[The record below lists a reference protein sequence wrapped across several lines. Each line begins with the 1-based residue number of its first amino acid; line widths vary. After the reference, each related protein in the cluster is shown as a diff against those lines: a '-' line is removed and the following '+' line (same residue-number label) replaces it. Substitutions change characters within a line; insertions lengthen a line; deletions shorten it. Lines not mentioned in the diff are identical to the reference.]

1 MKSFAASNA
10 YVSAVHD
17 LIPGGAHTYAKG
29 DDQYPAGM
37 APVIEGG
44 TGCRVRDIDGNE
56 YVEFGSGLRSNL
68 LGHGFEPVLRA
79 ARRWLDDGVNFV
91 RPHRI
96 ELEAAERITDLIPS
110 AEMVK
115 FGLNG
120 SDATTAAVRLARAY
134 TGRDM
139 VAVCR
144 DQPFFS
150 TDDWF
155 IVTTPMSAGIPEAT
169 RRLTA
174 AFSYNDLDDLAALF
188 DMYPG
193 QIAAV
198 VMEAETGGPP
208 APGYFDGVRRLCDRH
223 GALLVLDEMITGFR
237 WHERGAQFVHGIEP
251 DLCTFGKGI
260 ANGFPVSALAGRRD
274 VMRLGG
280 FVDDADRVFLLSQTA
295 GAQPWALAA
304 MLAAID
310 CYEQDR
316 ISDRLQSIGGEL
328 RRRVD
333 EVVAGAGL
341 SSVLRGA
348 GTGLQPDLPGP
359 GRRRAAQPGV
369 PDAGPAGVR
378 RPGDSRAVVRGVC
391 RPRCGRDP
399 TDHRGR
405 GRVDAGV
412 PARSRMRHRSGA
424 SRAAGP
430 ARHQGPRISAD
441 KGVVAMSIRTKLA
454 KPVNDVLRPMRVQ
467 LVSGSSSDPAIQDFL
482 PARKTIAAAQ
492 KAGLPLGAY
501 IDRTFAKP
509 GATPETV
516 RAMLELAN
524 IHDKCGTVC
533 EIGPGSGRF
542 AEEIIAAAASRPLRD
557 LRDSEGLAAPPEPAA
572 ERVIQECDGRT
583 LSGRPTAPWISCTPI
598 RSSSTWS
605 SSRRRDISRRWPGW
619 SAPAGPWRSTS

>member
-96 ELEAAERITDLIPS
+96 ELEAAERLTDLIPS

-169 RRLTA
+169 RRLTVQ
-174 AFSYNDLDDLAALF
+174 FSYNDLDDLAALF

-198 VMEAETGGPP
+198 VMEAETGEPP
-208 APGYFDGVRRLCDRH
+208 APGL
-223 GALLVLDEMITGFR
+223 FR
-237 WHERGAQFVHGIEP
+237 WPAPPVRPPRGA
-251 DLCTFGKGI
+251 
-260 ANGFPVSALAGRRD
+260 ARSRRD
-274 VMRLGG
+274 DHRVPLARARAPSSSTASSRTCARSARASPTGSRCRRWPAAG
-280 FVDDADRVFLLSQTA
+280 TSCGSADSSTTPTA
-295 GAQPWALAA
+295 SSCCPRPPAPSPGRWPPCWPPSTPASRTGLP
-304 MLAAID
+304 
-310 CYEQDR
+310 
-316 ISDRLQSIGGEL
+316 SGSTSIGGEL
-328 RRRVD
+328 RRGIE
-333 EVVAGAGL
+333 EVVADAGL
-341 SSVLRGA
+341 SSYFQLRGRDCNLTYLARDDAGQPSQAFRTLVLQEFVDRGILAPSFVVCAAHDPAAIEQTVDAVAELMPVYRRALECGIDQVLRGR
-348 GTGLQPDLPGP
+348 P
-359 GRRRAAQPGV
+359 
-369 PDAGPAGVR
+369 VR
-378 RPGDSRAVVRGVC
+378 
-391 RPRCGRDP
+391 
-399 TDHRGR
+399 
-405 GRVDAGV
+405 
-412 PARSRMRHRSGA
+412 
-424 SRAAGP
+424 
-430 ARHQGPRISAD
+430 
-441 KGVVAMSIRTKLA
+441 
-454 KPVNDVLRPMRVQ
+454 
-467 LVSGSSSDPAIQDFL
+467 PAIR
-482 PARKTIAAAQ
+482 AR
-492 KAGLPLGAY
+492 G
-501 IDRTFAKP
+501 
-509 GATPETV
+509 
-516 RAMLELAN
+516 
-524 IHDKCGTVC
+524 
-533 EIGPGSGRF
+533 
-542 AEEIIAAAASRPLRD
+542 
-557 LRDSEGLAAPPEPAA
+557 
-572 ERVIQECDGRT
+572 
-583 LSGRPTAPWISCTPI
+583 
-598 RSSSTWS
+598 
-605 SSRRRDISRRWPGW
+605 
-619 SAPAGPWRSTS
+619 